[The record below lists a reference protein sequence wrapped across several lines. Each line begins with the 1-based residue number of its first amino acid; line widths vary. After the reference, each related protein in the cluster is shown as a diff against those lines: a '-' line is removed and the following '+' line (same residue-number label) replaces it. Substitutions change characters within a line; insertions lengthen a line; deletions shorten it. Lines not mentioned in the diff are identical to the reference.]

1 MTLVLNRGAG
11 VTARFNSV
19 IKILVLWV
27 RSEPF
32 GSAEKLT
39 RIVFWILKKINH
51 EITKLEKHENG
62 VVCFVVLSFRD
73 FAIKGLACFWF
84 NRVGCNEF

>member
-1 MTLVLNRGAG
+1 M
-11 VTARFNSV
+11 TARFNSV

-51 EITKLEKHENG
+51 EITKLEKHENRVG
-62 VVCFVVLSFRD
+62 LFRD
-73 FAIKGLACFWF
+73 FKLSRFRDKRSCPFPVYPGWM
-84 NRVGCNEF
+84 

>member
-51 EITKLEKHENG
+51 EITKLEKHEIRVG
-62 VVCFVVLSFRD
+62 LFRGFELSRFRD
-73 FAIKGLACFWF
+73 KGSCLFLVQPRWM
-84 NRVGCNEF
+84 